1 MDREGGRQGDMAE
14 HSVLKF
20 EKVQFGR
27 SHNTAIV
34 RFLNFKDVTYKTSI
48 EDVFEN
54 YLNWITN

>member
-1 MDREGGRQGDMAE
+1 MAE

-27 SHNTAIV
+27 SQNTVIV

-48 EDVFEN
+48 EDVFGFFEI

>member
-1 MDREGGRQGDMAE
+1 MAE